1 MFVYRLML
9 SCESRACES
18 ARSRG
23 GTQVSARAY
32 VDNVVGGRWSDCGVV
47 LVTDLMAGFLDAAE
61 DQVSGYY
68 QNMLLGALRRE
79 LAGLASP

>member
-1 MFVYRLML
+1 ML
-9 SCESRACES
+9 SRESRACES

-32 VDNVVGGRWSDCGVV
+32 FDNALGGRWSDCGVV
-47 LVTDLMAGFLDAAE
+47 LYANLMAGFLDAAE

-68 QNMLLGALRRE
+68 QNMLLRALRRE